1 MKGSKEERRA
11 ERKEIQETRKGKRS
25 EDLLWASPE
34 EMDEDWS
41 APDDIGVWERDRE
54 KKV

>member
-1 MKGSKEERRA
+1 MESKRRNPQRGV
-11 ERKEIQETRKGKRS
+11 ETRSQTRKGERS
-25 EDLLWASPE
+25 EDPLWASPE

-41 APDDIGVWERDRE
+41 APDDIGVWERDRK